1 MKELTQE
8 FYTIKEVM
16 KLLRLSRPTIYRY
29 ITSKKLKAYKIWW
42 EYRIER
48 IDLEQFLIESIK

>member
-16 KLLRLSRPTIYRY
+16 KLLRLSRLTIYRY
-29 ITSKKLKAYKIWW
+29 ITSNKLKAYKFWL

>member
-16 KLLRLSRPTIYRY
+16 KLLRLSRLTIYRY
-29 ITSKKLKAYKIWW
+29 ITLEKLKAYKI
-42 EYRIER
+42 
-48 IDLEQFLIESIK
+48 